1 MGVAHPRRSVVGYG
15 PDGMGDAP
23 LRILVVDDH
32 HLILRLLEMILEGG
46 GHVPVCVET
55 GSLALA
61 EAHRDPP
68 DLCIVDEVMEGLSGS
83 EVIRALRGSPNPRLA
98 RVPIV
103 GISGRA
109 ASREGLLAA
118 GADAFL
124 TKPVD
129 ERALLETVEAL
140 ARRDGRARAGLPA
153 A

>member
-1 MGVAHPRRSVVGYG
+1 VVGYRS
-15 PDGMGDAP
+15 DGMGDAP

-32 HLILRLLEMILEGG
+32 HLILRLFEMILEGG
-46 GHVPVCVET
+46 GHVPVCVESGT
-55 GSLALA
+55 FALA
-61 EAHRDPP
+61 EALRDPP
-68 DLCIVDEVMEGLSGS
+68 DVCIVDEVMDGLSGS
-83 EVIRALRGSPNPRLA
+83 EVIRALRGSHNPRLA

-109 ASREGLLAA
+109 ASRDGLLAA

-129 ERALLETVEAL
+129 EQALLETVEVL
-140 ARRDGRARAGLPA
+140 ARRPGDARAGLPA